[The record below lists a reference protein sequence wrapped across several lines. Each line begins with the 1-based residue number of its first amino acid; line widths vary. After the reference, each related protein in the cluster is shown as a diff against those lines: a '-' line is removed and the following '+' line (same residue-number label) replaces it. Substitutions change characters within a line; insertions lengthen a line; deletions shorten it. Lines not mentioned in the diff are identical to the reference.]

1 MRIRKF
7 NEDLSNEIDIVYISD
22 CFADLVD
29 AGIAELQERERF
41 NEIET
46 PEGHR
51 RVSAGKWVTI
61 TIDNMFVNPSDI
73 LETKTESMLG
83 ETSLDRYIEEF
94 NKINLILQQIDSS
107 LEKIKIEY
115 TDYEIKAEIH
125 NSMFITIFPSKSI

>member
-7 NEDLSNEIDIVYISD
+7 NEDLSNEIDTVYIAQ
-22 CFADLVD
+22 CFSDLVD

-46 PEGHR
+46 PEGRR

-61 TIDNMFVNPSDI
+61 TIDNMFVKPSDI
-73 LETKTESMLG
+73 LETRTESMLG